1 MYISIQPYIQV
12 CISLIPMSIIICPGT
27 YALMHSCT
35 HVLISSTYMILLP
48 SGFYLYIYYICVY
61 VYLVQQKLK
70 YQTHLQN
77 VLILV

>member
-12 CISLIPMSIIICPGT
+12 CISFIPMSIIIYPGT

-48 SGFYLYIYYICVY
+48 SGFYIYEKHIPIYTTYAYMYI
-61 VYLVQQKLK
+61 LSSK
-70 YQTHLQN
+70 N
-77 VLILV
+77 